1 MREIALKLKANDVRE
16 LNVSLK
22 GFLDGKKVED
32 YVNEQ
37 VHNMPLQKMKIPM
50 YVVATELK
58 DGTKTVF
65 NHGNT
70 GQAVRASASI
80 PSMFVP
86 TKIRNI
92 EYVDGGLV
100 SPVPV
105 EVARD
110 LGADIVIA
118 VDILAQPIHTETTN
132 VWGLFNQN
140 INIMQGRLAEE
151 ELKDADIVI
160 QPDLRE
166 KAHIFDVKGREMTMQ
181 AGVDAA
187 KEKLAN
193 IQGAIQSKTKQTD
206 SNQQDLVLK
215 MNSSTPSP

>member
-1 MREIALKLKANDVRE
+1 
-16 LNVSLK
+16 
-22 GFLDGKKVED
+22 
-32 YVNEQ
+32 
-37 VHNMPLQKMKIPM
+37 
-50 YVVATELK
+50 
-58 DGTKTVF
+58 
-65 NHGNT
+65 
-70 GQAVRASASI
+70 
-80 PSMFVP
+80 
-86 TKIRNI
+86 
-92 EYVDGGLV
+92 
-100 SPVPV
+100 
-105 EVARD
+105 
-110 LGADIVIA
+110 
-118 VDILAQPIHTETTN
+118 
-132 VWGLFNQN
+132 
-140 INIMQGRLAEE
+140 MQGRLAEE

>member
-1 MREIALKLKANDVRE
+1 MLAQLPPALQNL
-16 LNVSLK
+16 
-22 GFLDGKKVED
+22 
-32 YVNEQ
+32 
-37 VHNMPLQKMKIPM
+37 KIPM

-58 DGTKTVF
+58 SGSKTVF
-65 NHGNT
+65 NYGNT

-86 TKIRNI
+86 TKIHDV

-105 EVARD
+105 QVARE
-110 LGADIVIA
+110 LGADVVIA
-118 VDILAQPIHTETTN
+118 VDILAQPIHTQTSN

-151 ELKDADIVI
+151 ELKDADVVI

-166 KAHIFDVKGREMTMQ
+166 KAHIFDIKGREMTMQ
-181 AGVDAA
+181 AGIDAA
-187 KEKLAN
+187 QAKLSD
-193 IQGAIQSKTKQTD
+193 IELAIQSKKNAAQFA
-206 SNQQDLVLK
+206 QQDFALK
-215 MNSSTPSP
+215 TFPAHP